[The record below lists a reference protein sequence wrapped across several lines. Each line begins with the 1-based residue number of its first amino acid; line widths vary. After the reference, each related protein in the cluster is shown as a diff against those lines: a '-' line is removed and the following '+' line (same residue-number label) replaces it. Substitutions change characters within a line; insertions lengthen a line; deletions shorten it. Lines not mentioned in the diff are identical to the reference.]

1 MGEEAVSEDRR
12 LPPALDIL
20 QGLVEPALIVSVDR
34 VLLANAGAEAL
45 LGRAIVDA
53 PMREIIAHP
62 AALQLLDRPAPE
74 MLEGVELS
82 GLGQSKRHWLMR
94 VAELAGG
101 HRLIRFVDRS
111 EARAAEQMR
120 VDFVANASHELRT
133 PLATLV
139 GYSETL
145 RERAEEIDHAT
156 RERFLSIVH
165 DEARRMQRVVED
177 LISLSRIEA
186 ERFVAPTEAV
196 ALGPI
201 VEQSVHAVRRAADE
215 RGSALVCEIAADLP
229 LIAADRSQI
238 LQLLDNLLT
247 NALRYGDAGTPVVVS
262 ARREDGMVHL
272 AIADRGEGIPPEHIA
287 RVTER
292 FYRVD
297 TGRSRA
303 IGGTGL
309 GLSIVK
315 HIVERHRGRLTIDSR
330 QGEGTTVHVRLPLA
344 EPLS

>member
-1 MGEEAVSEDRR
+1 MSEDRR

-53 PMREIIAHP
+53 PVREIIAHP

-145 RERAEEIDHAT
+145 RERAPDQ
-156 RERFLSIVH
+156 
-165 DEARRMQRVVED
+165 RR
-177 LISLSRIEA
+177 
-186 ERFVAPTEAV
+186 
-196 ALGPI
+196 
-201 VEQSVHAVRRAADE
+201 
-215 RGSALVCEIAADLP
+215 
-229 LIAADRSQI
+229 
-238 LQLLDNLLT
+238 
-247 NALRYGDAGTPVVVS
+247 
-262 ARREDGMVHL
+262 
-272 AIADRGEGIPPEHIA
+272 
-287 RVTER
+287 
-292 FYRVD
+292 
-297 TGRSRA
+297 
-303 IGGTGL
+303 
-309 GLSIVK
+309 
-315 HIVERHRGRLTIDSR
+315 
-330 QGEGTTVHVRLPLA
+330 
-344 EPLS
+344 